1 MSKKY
6 LFGILILLV
15 MTTDL
20 SLARDGS
27 GRLVFAIREP
37 FLNRDGFRAATGTL
51 EKGRGTK
58 KWWEFYRY
66 DIGTM
71 NPNGTEFRQLTD
83 DGLSRRP
90 RWSPDGTLIAYVSG
104 VDEAEALYVMKADGA
119 EKTRLV
125 KKQFRIHDFRWS
137 PRSDAIL
144 VVVEIDRPKDRLE
157 NWVVTVDGKSTKRW
171 RTRRWAEGWFH
182 WDAEGEKIIEPKNKL
197 LEALPKGVKWPEW
210 SPDRK
215 WIAFTTDGFLALAQ
229 PEVVGATGLWFLQR
243 DEPPCQRIERWS
255 PDGDQILFYAAGDI
269 CIATVENGKFKSY
282 QNLSRYRGRDATWS
296 PDSSQIGFIGGDRG
310 GRRTSEIFILDVESG
325 DMTQITSS
333 SHDFHHLHWR

>member
-1 MSKKY
+1 MPKKY
-6 LFGILILLV
+6 LFGIFILFV
-15 MTTDL
+15 MITDL
-20 SLARDGS
+20 ALARDNS
-27 GRLVFAIREP
+27 GRFVFAFRKP
-37 FLNRDGFRAATGTL
+37 HLHRDGFRAATGTL
-51 EKGRGTK
+51 EKGRGTT
-58 KWWEFYRY
+58 KWWEFHQY
-66 DIGTM
+66 DIGIM
-71 NPNGTEFRQLTD
+71 SSSGTDFRQLTD

-90 RWSPDGTLIAYVSG
+90 RWSPDGTLIAYISG
-104 VDEAEALYVMKADGA
+104 VDEAEALYVMNADGA

-157 NWVVTVDGKSTKRW
+157 NWVVTIDGKSTKRW

-182 WDAEGEKIIEPKNKL
+182 WDAKGEKIIEPKNKL
-197 LEALPKGVKWPEW
+197 LEALPEGVKWPEW

-229 PEVVGATGLWFLQR
+229 PEVVGMTGLWFLQR

-255 PDGDQILFYAAGDI
+255 PDGGQILFYAAGSI
-269 CIATVENGKFKSY
+269 CVATVENGKFKSY

-296 PDSSQIGFIGGDRG
+296 PDGSQVGFIGGDRG
-310 GRRTSEIFILDVESG
+310 GRRTSEIFILDVKTG
-325 DMTQITSS
+325 AMTQITST